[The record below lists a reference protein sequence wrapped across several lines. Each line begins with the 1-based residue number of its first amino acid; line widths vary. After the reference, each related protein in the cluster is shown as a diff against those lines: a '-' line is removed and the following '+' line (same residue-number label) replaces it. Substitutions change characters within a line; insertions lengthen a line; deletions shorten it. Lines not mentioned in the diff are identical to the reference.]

1 MLFND
6 GSCDS
11 HASGISGSKVWGG
24 KVLMTPKVLRIS
36 SPESSTTPQH
46 RSSPEGHCIH
56 LNENKQL
63 RKPSWQEKQKSNKYF
78 IHTHTHDL
86 IEESACDD
94 SITGTC
100 LRRKGRCAHVAFSY
114 INFQAEGWKW
124 DLAPMQGVGKKN
136 RSFRTSQLYLEY
148 PGLFFCLSS
157 RATVS
162 WYLFGTPLNLTL

>member
-6 GSCDS
+6 RSCDS

-78 IHTHTHDL
+78 IHTHARPNWRISLWWFHHRNMF
-86 IEESACDD
+86 EKKRAMCACCFQWYKFSGRRLKMGLGTNARCRQEKQQLQNLPALFGISWSFFFACLQGPQCLD
-94 SITGTC
+94 TC
-100 LRRKGRCAHVAFSY
+100 LAH
-114 INFQAEGWKW
+114 
-124 DLAPMQGVGKKN
+124 P
-136 RSFRTSQLYLEY
+136 
-148 PGLFFCLSS
+148 
-157 RATVS
+157 
-162 WYLFGTPLNLTL
+162 